1 MFITKKLIA
10 SLALLAIPAAA
21 GPLLYVVNIA
31 QQFGSVDTAS
41 GTFQQIGPGLPEG
54 MDGLAA
60 GPNGSLLG
68 ISYASNLY
76 SINPATGISKFVGP
90 TGLGDCTVPDASP
103 CGPTSNLTL
112 GASAGK
118 VYATDFENRLYSV
131 NPLTGAATLIGS
143 TGIPAVPFIPG
154 SLNPNGTLNFY
165 DQALFDAEGTLY
177 ATFDAWVFD
186 PATFAIANISLA
198 PELFKSYSGLT
209 PQQDLRRSLAPLIW
223 VSAP

>member
-165 DQALFDAEGTLY
+165 DQALFDAEVPCMRRSTHGCSTLRPLRLP
-177 ATFDAWVFD
+177 TSHWL
-186 PATFAIANISLA
+186 P
-198 PELFKSYSGLT
+198 SYSGLT